1 MNVFSD
7 IRIKKASVVTAVFAV
22 LLTAM
27 MYGYEY
33 PKNAQAKTVGGIT
46 DSRRAELEA
55 DLANL
60 EKEIAV
66 QQEILSAKQRESVSL
81 ERDVAILDAQISE
94 AHLSIKARDLN
105 IQRLVS
111 DIGGKQEIITLLDV
125 KTGREKESLA
135 QLIRK
140 TNEIDSFSLAE
151 VVLSNED
158 ISEFFIDLD
167 SFDSIKV
174 SLQESFA
181 VIEDTKAATTEQKN
195 ALEEKR
201 LEEVQLRTIQ
211 ELQKKRIEEKRS
223 ERNKILAATKGQ
235 EKAYQKI
242 LNEKEKNAAAIRTAL
257 FSLQGSAAIPFGK
270 ALEYAN
276 EVNKKTGVRQA
287 FLLGIIAE
295 ESNLGENVG
304 KGTWT
309 VDMHPT
315 RDKPVFADITARL
328 GLDPNVMPVS
338 KKAWYGWGGAM
349 GPAQFIPSTW
359 ILYEKRISEL
369 TGNRPPNPWNP
380 EDAFMASGV
389 LLKDN
394 GATRGGYSAERLA
407 ALRYLAGWKNATK
420 PAYAFYGND
429 VMELAEKYQKQIDI
443 LQGS

>member
-1 MNVFSD
+1 MSGFLHMRIRNASALVAITVLTSLVF
-7 IRIKKASVVTAVFAV
+7 VF
-22 LLTAM
+22 
-27 MYGYEY
+27 GYEY
-33 PKNAQAKTVGGIT
+33 PKGAHAETIGIIT
-46 DSRRAELEA
+46 DSRRAQLET

-60 EKEIAV
+60 EKEIEA
-66 QQEILSAKQRESVSL
+66 QQKILAAKQRESVSL

-94 AHLSIKARDLN
+94 ARLSIKARDIK
-105 IQRLVS
+105 IQRLIS
-111 DIGGKQEIITLLDV
+111 EIGGKQEIITRLDV
-125 KTGREKESLA
+125 KTEREKESLS

-167 SFDSIKV
+167 SFDSIKA

-181 VIEDTKAATTEQKN
+181 VIEDTKTATTEQKN

-211 ELQKKRIEEKRS
+211 ELQKKRIEEKRT

-242 LNEKEKNAAAIRTAL
+242 LNEKEKSAAAIRTAL

-270 ALEYAN
+270 ALEYAS
-276 EVNKKTGVRQA
+276 EVYERTGVRPA

-315 RDKPVFADITARL
+315 RDRPVFEDITKRL
-328 GLDPNVMPVS
+328 GLDPDVMPVS

-359 ILYEKRISEL
+359 ILYENRISEL

-394 GATRGGYSAERLA
+394 GAARGGYDAERLA

-420 PAYAFYGND
+420 PAYSFYGDD
-429 VMELAEKYQKQIDI
+429 VMELAAKYQKQIDI